1 MDKAHKLKE
10 ILERQ
15 DQAWSATQDVRERA
29 ADDLIF
35 SRVTQWDDSLDWC
48 NLEYRGEFNLIW
60 KERQRLLS
68 EMRANQISPDFK
80 PVDGADP
87 DAADILNGMY
97 RTDMRNN
104 MSKEAVDVAVGD
116 MIDAGFGAWRLVTE
130 YVNSDNDMDNRQ
142 VIRRVPIHEANN
154 MVFFDAS
161 SKRADKSDAMW
172 CSVLT
177 QMDEE
182 AYERL
187 AEEYGF
193 DDDEMP
199 SNFSS
204 PAKSYVF
211 PWRTGNNRVVIGEV
225 YERTK
230 KTERIVIMEHP
241 ALGVQVFKR
250 SEIKTVLDDML
261 AAGWVTVGQKTRE
274 YFRVDKYLVSGER
287 ILYGPERI
295 AGEHIPI
302 VPLFGNWYF
311 VEGTE
316 VWSGI
321 TRLAKDPQRLYNM
334 QMSYLADIAAKGP
347 RRKPIFSPKQVQGLQ
362 HLWEGEQNYP
372 YYLLNDTDSNGNPL
386 PAGPLG
392 YIEPENVPEATA
404 ALIQAS
410 RQNVED
416 VTSPGMPQDV
426 LDPTASGKAI
436 MAVQSRIDN
445 QSFVYMDNLATA
457 MRRDGEIYASMA
469 RAIYDTPREVV
480 LTGPDGAESKAQV
493 MEQVQDM
500 ATGQWVTLNDLS
512 KGKFD
517 VYVDIGPT
525 FQSQKQ
531 QTRAELMQ
539 IMASTQD
546 PQLLSILQMQ
556 YLMLLDGQSME
567 VLRKFARR
575 NLLQMGIIEPETQE
589 DIQYLQQMAANS
601 QNQQPS
607 PEALLAQAELMK
619 GQAAMMRE
627 EREAFTAHSRAQN
640 DAVGTQVDVFK
651 AQTDRMNTQI
661 EAEKAG
667 ASIRLDSIT
676 AQGKQLENAEKL
688 AMALRGRV
696 MERQQMMLT
705 GTLQ

>member
-1 MDKAHKLKE
+1 MDKIEKLQE

-15 DQAWSATQDVRERA
+15 DQAWAATQDVRERS
-29 ADDLIF
+29 ADDLMF
-35 SRVTQWDDSLDWC
+35 SRVTQWDDTLDWC

-68 EMRANQISPDFK
+68 EMRGNEISPDFK
-80 PVDGADP
+80 PTDGADP

-104 MSKEAVDVAVGD
+104 MSKEAVDVSVGD

-130 YVNSDNDMDNRQ
+130 YANSDNDLDNRQ

-154 MVFFDAS
+154 MVFFDSGA
-161 SKRADKSDAMW
+161 KRMDKSDAVW
-172 CSVLT
+172 CTVLT
-177 QMDEE
+177 QLDEQG
-182 AYERL
+182 YKDL
-187 AEEYGF
+187 AEDYGF
-193 DDDEMP
+193 DTECP
-199 SNFSS
+199 TNFSS

-211 PWRTGNNRVVIGEV
+211 PWRSNNNKYIIGEY
-225 YERTK
+225 YERK
-230 KTERIVIMEHP
+230 RKTEKIVIMQHP
-241 ALGVQVFKR
+241 ALGTQVYKR
-250 SEIKTVLDDML
+250 SAIKDVLDDML

-274 YFRVDKYLVSGER
+274 FYRVDKYLVSGSE

-302 VPLFGNWYF
+302 VPLYGNWYF

-362 HLWEGEQNYP
+362 HMWDSDQNFP
-372 YYLLNDTDSNGNPL
+372 YYLLNDADTAGNPL
-386 PAGPLG
+386 PHGPMG

-426 LDPTASGKAI
+426 LDPAASGKAI

-445 QSFVYMDNLATA
+445 QSFVYLDNLATA
-457 MRRDGEIYASMA
+457 MRRDGEVYASMA
-469 RAIYDTPREVV
+469 RAIYDTPREVS
-480 LTGPDGAESKAQV
+480 LTGVDGAESKVQV
-493 MEQVQDM
+493 MEQIQDL

-517 VYVDIGPT
+517 VYIDIGPT

-531 QTRAELMQ
+531 QTRSELMQ
-539 IMASTQD
+539 MMGAAQD
-546 PQLLSILQMQ
+546 PQLMSILQMQ
-556 YLMLLDGQSME
+556 YIMLLDGQSME
-567 VLRKFARR
+567 VLRRYARR
-575 NLLQMGIIEPETQE
+575 NLLQMGIIDPETPE
-589 DIQYLQQMAANS
+589 DMEYMQQLQQQA
-601 QNQQPS
+601 QQPD
-607 PEALLAQAELMK
+607 AQQQAVAQAL
-619 GQAAMMRE
+619 QAQAIKDS
-627 EREAFTAHSRAQN
+627 AL
-640 DAVGTQVDVFK
+640 
-651 AQTDRMNTQI
+651 
-661 EAEKAG
+661 AEKAQADTIG
-667 ASIRLDSIT
+667 ALALAEERRAKTAETLAKVDSKELET
-676 AQGKQLENAEKL
+676 AER
-688 AMALRGRV
+688 MAQILRGRIQ
-696 MERQQMMLT
+696 EQRQQYLSPT
-705 GTLQ
+705 VFQ